1 MDACTYPAGTWEIFL
16 LPSATGGAAKAKARA
31 ERRTYGKEKSDATI
45 RSCEA
50 DEQSGGALVAESVE
64 RSVAPKGK
72 CATSGTEVM
81 FFT

>member
-1 MDACTYPAGTWEIFL
+1 MAVRAVHAEHRKLGR
-16 LPSATGGAAKAKARA
+16 LPMPERICELWAEA

-64 RSVAPKGK
+64 RSVALKGK
-72 CATSGTEVM
+72 S
-81 FFT
+81 